1 MIKQLLNGIVSFFLK
16 LYIRYKGRDAAL
28 RKATKKAR
36 KLHRKTG
43 KRYRVFFLA
52 NKYQVITRNDI
63 QHRKHAKDWARH
75 VNSTN
80 LQPLCF
86 FDTNSIHSPKTKT
99 NGFSK

>member
-1 MIKQLLNGIVSFFLK
+1 MKKRLLNHIVSVFLK

-28 RKATKKAR
+28 KRATKKAM

-52 NKYQVITRNDI
+52 NKYQAITRNDI
-63 QHRKHAKDWARH
+63 QQHKHAKDWARH

-86 FDTNSIHSPKTKT
+86 FDTNSLKHTK